1 MKDYNIILASSSPRR
16 IEMLIEDGI
25 NPIIIKPEV
34 DESIKVQM
42 NMEDTV
48 MFLALK
54 KAISVEIT
62 LLNQIVNENSI
73 IIGADT
79 IVYSDRI
86 IGKPETRKEAFDILS
101 ELNGKSHLVATGV
114 ALIEPFS
121 ERRKVFCEITKVYF
135 KKYSESDI
143 LAYIN
148 TYEPYDKAGGYA
160 IQGAWGKY
168 IDHIEGDFENV
179 IGFPLAR
186 IKKEINDF

>member
-16 IEMLIEDGI
+16 IERLREDGI
-25 NPIIIKPEV
+25 NPIIINPEV

-54 KAISVEIT
+54 KALSVETT
-62 LLNQIVNENSI
+62 LLNQIFNENSI

-86 IGKPETRKEAFDILS
+86 IGKPETREEAFNILS

-148 TYEPYDKAGGYA
+148 TDEPYDKAGGYA

-186 IKKEINDF
+186 IKEEISNF

>member
-16 IEMLIEDGI
+16 IEILREEGI

-34 DESIKVQM
+34 DENVDAQM

-62 LLNQIVNENSI
+62 LLNQIVNKNSV

-86 IGKPETRKEAFDILS
+86 IGKPETKKEAFNILS

-121 ERRKVFCEITKVYF
+121 ERRKVFYETTRVYF
-135 KKYSESDI
+135 KKYSKADI

-148 TYEPYDKAGGYA
+148 TDEPYDKAGGYA
-160 IQGAWGKY
+160 IQGAWGKF

-179 IGFPLAR
+179 IGFPITR
-186 IKKEINDF
+186 IKDELNNL

>member
-16 IEMLIEDGI
+16 IEMLREDGI
-25 NPIIIKPEV
+25 NPIIINPEV
-34 DESIKVQM
+34 DESIKVPM

-48 MFLALK
+48 MFLAVK

-62 LLNQIVNENSI
+62 LLNQIVNKNSI

-86 IGKPETRKEAFDILS
+86 IGKPETREEAFNILS

-148 TYEPYDKAGGYA
+148 TDEPYDKAGGYA
-160 IQGAWGKY
+160 IQGAWGKF

-186 IKKEINDF
+186 IKEEISNF